1 MSTHASRPGSSIRY
15 QPDEKLPA
23 ALALGL
29 ALQLAALLLP
39 GIVLIPTTMFQ
50 AVGATDAF
58 LLWAVSASVIA
69 CGVNTLL
76 QAVRVGP
83 VGAGYIL
90 TTGPPGIAIAV
101 SAMAVAAGGPALLA
115 TMVFIMALFQF
126 VFSARLSLFRRL
138 LTPTITGT
146 VFMLTPVTVMPI
158 IFAQLKNVPDGT
170 PALAAP
176 LSALAT
182 LLVAVGIMLKATG
195 SLRLW
200 APGIG
205 IAAGSAIAGVFG
217 LYDIDRV
224 AEASWIGLPRAEWP
238 GFDLNFGP
246 AFWGL
251 LPAFLFIALLC
262 TIQTISSTVSMQ
274 RLSWRQPRAVDFR
287 AVQGAVAADGVG
299 NLLSGLAGTMPNGF
313 RPTGAAVAELTGISS
328 RSVGLVLGALLIT
341 LAFLPKVLAVFLAIP
356 SPVIAAFIT
365 ITMATIFILGIKMI
379 VQDGLDY
386 RKGLIAGI
394 AFWLGVGFQNGVI
407 FPEYVLGFA
416 GGLLR
421 NGMIAGGLVAILMTL
436 FVELTK
442 PRHSRLEVE
451 FGLSALQKIKDFLG
465 VFASRNG
472 WDTTMADRLDAV
484 GEEALLTLLGQDEA
498 GAERQRRRLLLIARK
513 EDGAAILE
521 FFASMGEENLQDQI
535 TLLSEQPAEDL
546 IEREVSLRLLRHLAS
561 SVRHQQYHDVDIV
574 TVRVG
579 VSGPRP
585 GGQT

>member
-1 MSTHASRPGSSIRY
+1 MSTHASRSGSSIRY

-23 ALALGL
+23 VLALGL

-50 AVGATDAF
+50 AVGATDVF

-69 CGVNTLL
+69 CGVTTLL

-158 IFAQLKNVPDGT
+158 IFNQLKNVPDGT

-205 IAAGSAIAGVFG
+205 IAVGSAIAGVFG

-238 GFDLNFGP
+238 GFDLNFGT

-262 TIQTISSTVSMQ
+262 TVQTISSAVSIQ
-274 RLSWRQPRAVDFR
+274 RLSWRQPPGGGFPS
-287 AVQGAVAADGVG
+287 GARGG
-299 NLLSGLAGTMPNGF
+299 
-313 RPTGAAVAELTGISS
+313 R
-328 RSVGLVLGALLIT
+328 RRRCWQ
-341 LAFLPKVLAVFLAIP
+341 
-356 SPVIAAFIT
+356 SPV
-365 ITMATIFILGIKMI
+365 
-379 VQDGLDY
+379 
-386 RKGLIAGI
+386 R
-394 AFWLGVGFQNGVI
+394 
-407 FPEYVLGFA
+407 
-416 GGLLR
+416 
-421 NGMIAGGLVAILMTL
+421 
-436 FVELTK
+436 
-442 PRHSRLEVE
+442 PR
-451 FGLSALQKIKDFLG
+451 G
-465 VFASRNG
+465 NN
-472 WDTTMADRLDAV
+472 
-484 GEEALLTLLGQDEA
+484 
-498 GAERQRRRLLLIARK
+498 AERVPS
-513 EDGAAILE
+513 DGR
-521 FFASMGEENLQDQI
+521 GD
-535 TLLSEQPAEDL
+535 
-546 IEREVSLRLLRHLAS
+546 
-561 SVRHQQYHDVDIV
+561 
-574 TVRVG
+574 G
-579 VSGPRP
+579 
-585 GGQT
+585 